1 MSTEAVIGS
10 VGGGIRIK
18 IDPFLYFF
26 FFFLEDVD
34 SDLPFL

>member
-26 FFFLEDVD
+26 FFFWKT
-34 SDLPFL
+34 